1 MINASMPEDR
11 IVRENLSAFV
21 KSCEKTREEDADL
34 QEVYGKLAGMEDE
47 DREPYVFES
56 KKAHSPDCRCLN
68 FLDIP
73 LVHGTVNVR

>member
-1 MINASMPEDR
+1 MINPNVPGDR

-21 KSCEKTREEDADL
+21 KSCEQTREEDVNL
-34 QEVYGKLAGMEDE
+34 QEVYGKLAGMEAE

-56 KKAHSPDCRCLN
+56 KKAHSLGRRCLN

-73 LVHGTVNVR
+73 LAHGTVNVR